1 MVCFMMY
8 ASIALGATSKD
19 SRLLPPDESLAA
31 EAVRSGE
38 RVVAGFSVAPGYY
51 LLSDEFRCK
60 SERNDGRS
68 ASVTVASGSVRE
80 GKVFDQF
87 EVQKGRLEAGPVFDC
102 ALGGEVAL
110 SVIGQGC
117 RDLSVCYA
125 PDEQPLTV
133 AASTDG
139 VTDFSV
145 LMPDPVPEETFLS
158 AARAFVLRARFDE
171 DGALIA
177 HWKVAAG
184 YYLYRDQFAVSV
196 APNSGYFVKGIELA
210 PGHMRTD
217 AYFGE
222 VEVFYNEATLVVR
235 FEPIDSGHVTSLAVD
250 IVYQGCAEAGLCYP
264 PITES
269 LSFEP
274 LP

>member
-1 MVCFMMY
+1 MVCFMMF
-8 ASIALGATSKD
+8 ASIALGATSKEP
-19 SRLLPPDESLAA
+19 RLLPPDEALAA

-38 RVVAGFSVAPGYY
+38 RNVAGFPVAPGYY
-51 LLSDEFRCK
+51 LLSDEFRYK
-60 SERNDGRS
+60 SESNDGRL
-68 ASVTVASGSVRE
+68 ASVTVAFGAVRE
-80 GKVFDQF
+80 DKIFNQF
-87 EVQKGRLEAGPVFDC
+87 EVQNGRFEGGPVFDG
-102 ALGGEVAL
+102 ALGGKLAPP
-110 SVIGQGC
+110 VIGQGC
-117 RDLSVCYA
+117 SDLSVCYT
-125 PDEQPLTV
+125 PDEQPLMV

-139 VTDFSV
+139 VPDFSV
-145 LMPDPVPEETFLS
+145 LMPDPGPEEAFLS
-158 AARAFVLRARFDE
+158 AARAFVLHTRFDE

-177 HWKVAAG
+177 HWKIAAG

-196 APNSGYFVKGIELA
+196 APNSGYFVTGVELA